1 MCSERIRL
9 DMHVHSH
16 FSHDSINSV
25 ERLFRS
31 YLSTGVIPIVCD
43 HNSIRG
49 SERLRSLMR
58 ENHIEVPYP
67 LAEEIA
73 TADGEVVGLFLTEE
87 VPRGLSC
94 DETLDIIHEQGA
106 LVLVPHPF
114 DVYRSKVLKR
124 DVLERVVPRIH
135 IIEGYNARNVR
146 KKHNEQAVEFA
157 RLHHKPISAGSDA
170 HTPLELGR
178 TYVEVE
184 PFDTPAELLEHLP
197 HARIV
202 FRKSSP
208 AVHIITTL
216 VKTVRR

>member
-1 MCSERIRL
+1 MDCEKLRL

-25 ERLFRS
+25 ERLFKS

-43 HNSIRG
+43 HNSIEG

-58 ENHIEVPYP
+58 KNRIEVPCP

-73 TADGEVVGLFLTEE
+73 TADGEVIGIFLTEE
-87 VPRGLSC
+87 VPQGLSC

-106 LVLVPHPF
+106 LALVPHPF
-114 DVYRSKVLKR
+114 DVYRSKVIR
-124 DVLERVVPRIH
+124 REVLERMMPRIH

-146 KKHNEQAVEFA
+146 KRHNARAVEFA

-184 PFDTPAELLEHLP
+184 PFDTPAELLKHLP
-197 HARIV
+197 HAKIV
-202 FRKSSP
+202 FRKTSP
-208 AVHIITTL
+208 AVHIITKL
-216 VKTVRR
+216 VMMVRR